1 MKRKSTSHSAFFNL
15 RVLIA
20 SVICLVGVAVAL
32 FAMGAFSSA
41 FAQPRGT
48 NNNQS
53 RTKQDAPGTQA
64 PDVIHMVG
72 PVRLNQDLRSLPYI
86 PQEQETEERRLTRYK
101 FPGTGPL
108 QSAPETSSPRVHS
121 LINGLFRQVPSM
133 PAPLLTFEGG
143 AAAQFCACAPPDSDG
158 DVGPNHY
165 VEAINQAFA
174 VFDKSGSML
183 AGRSRTTR
191 SSPRWVEEHLAEL
204 AKTGEIHLLCMI
216 SRQIAG

>member
-64 PDVIHMVG
+64 PDVMHMVG
-72 PVRLNQDLRSLPYI
+72 PVRLNQDLRRLPYI
-86 PQEQETEERRLTRYK
+86 RQEAETEERRLTRYQ

-108 QSAPETSSPRVHS
+108 PPAPETSSSPWMQR
-121 LINGLFRQVPSM
+121 LIKGLFRPTPTM

-143 AAAQFCACAPPDSDG
+143 A
-158 DVGPNHY
+158 
-165 VEAINQAFA
+165 
-174 VFDKSGSML
+174 
-183 AGRSRTTR
+183 
-191 SSPRWVEEHLAEL
+191 
-204 AKTGEIHLLCMI
+204 
-216 SRQIAG
+216 